1 MYRIAIVDDDYMVR
15 ESTKAV
21 IERNFKEEN
30 FQVECFSTFSQL
42 QSELSQ
48 ELFTVYIL
56 DIELPD
62 GNGLE
67 LAKEIRKIQER
78 AYIVFL
84 TAYEKYAL
92 FGYEVRAF
100 HYIIKEN
107 MEKKLV
113 QTKGQ
118 YLVKRAGVFEK
129 VALREICYIYKEQKN
144 SIFVTLQGKKANR
157 ESLKEVAGKLPK
169 EQFVMAERGYI
180 VNLLHV
186 ERLEKGMLTMDNG
199 DLIKVGRGHNRE
211 IMQKMSEYMERGWR

>member
-21 IERNFKEEN
+21 IERNFKEDN

-78 AYIVFL
+78 AYMS
-84 TAYEKYAL
+84 KD
-92 FGYEVRAF
+92 
-100 HYIIKEN
+100 
-107 MEKKLV
+107 
-113 QTKGQ
+113 
-118 YLVKRAGVFEK
+118 
-129 VALREICYIYKEQKN
+129 
-144 SIFVTLQGKKANR
+144 SI
-157 ESLKEVAGKLPK
+157 
-169 EQFVMAERGYI
+169 
-180 VNLLHV
+180 
-186 ERLEKGMLTMDNG
+186 
-199 DLIKVGRGHNRE
+199 
-211 IMQKMSEYMERGWR
+211 W

>member
-92 FGYEVRAF
+92 SGYEVREF

-113 QTKGQ
+113 QTMRQICREIGIHVKGQ

-129 VALREICYIYKEQKN
+129 VALREICYI
-144 SIFVTLQGKKANR
+144 
-157 ESLKEVAGKLPK
+157 AGKLPK

>member
-113 QTKGQ
+113 QTMRQICREIGIHVKGQ

-144 SIFVTLQGKKANR
+144 SIFVTLQGKKGKQGIFKRGCRKTPERAVCHGR
-157 ESLKEVAGKLPK
+157 EGIYCESASCGTPGKGNAYDG
-169 EQFVMAERGYI
+169 QWGF
-180 VNLLHV
+180 
-186 ERLEKGMLTMDNG
+186 DQ
-199 DLIKVGRGHNRE
+199 GRKRT
-211 IMQKMSEYMERGWR
+211 

>member
-1 MYRIAIVDDDYMVR
+1 M
-15 ESTKAV
+15 TQ
-21 IERNFKEEN
+21 EN

-92 FGYEVRAF
+92 SGYEVRAF

-113 QTKGQ
+113 QTMRQICREIGIHVKGQ

>member
-48 ELFTVYIL
+48 ELFTVYI
-56 DIELPD
+56 
-62 GNGLE
+62 
-67 LAKEIRKIQER
+67 QER

-113 QTKGQ
+113 QTMRQICREIGIHVKGQ

>member
-30 FQVECFSTFSQL
+30 LEAKFRTDTVLSDRDTGKIVNPHLRQIYL

-113 QTKGQ
+113 QTMRHLQ
-118 YLVKRAGVFEK
+118 LNVQRIVQPCDMMKRFQR
-129 VALREICYIYKEQKN
+129 REI
-144 SIFVTLQGKKANR
+144 VLQGWM
-157 ESLKEVAGKLPK
+157 PK
-169 EQFVMAERGYI
+169 ISQRP
-180 VNLLHV
+180 
-186 ERLEKGMLTMDNG
+186 G
-199 DLIKVGRGHNRE
+199 DHC
-211 IMQKMSEYMERGWR
+211 S

>member
-67 LAKEIRKIQER
+67 LAKEIRKQ
-78 AYIVFL
+78 
-84 TAYEKYAL
+84 
-92 FGYEVRAF
+92 
-100 HYIIKEN
+100 
-107 MEKKLV
+107 
-113 QTKGQ
+113 GQ
-118 YLVKRAGVFEK
+118 LAPNQRNKASHT
-129 VALREICYIYKEQKN
+129 EQNK
-144 SIFVTLQGKKANR
+144 
-157 ESLKEVAGKLPK
+157 
-169 EQFVMAERGYI
+169 
-180 VNLLHV
+180 
-186 ERLEKGMLTMDNG
+186 
-199 DLIKVGRGHNRE
+199 
-211 IMQKMSEYMERGWR
+211 

>member
-48 ELFTVYIL
+48 ESFTVYIL

-113 QTKGQ
+113 QTMRHLQ
-118 YLVKRAGVFEK
+118 LNVQRIVQPCDMMKRFQR
-129 VALREICYIYKEQKN
+129 REI
-144 SIFVTLQGKKANR
+144 VLQGWM
-157 ESLKEVAGKLPK
+157 PK
-169 EQFVMAERGYI
+169 ISQRP
-180 VNLLHV
+180 
-186 ERLEKGMLTMDNG
+186 G
-199 DLIKVGRGHNRE
+199 DHC
-211 IMQKMSEYMERGWR
+211 S